1 MQRGNGCGE
10 MLRGGGVR
18 REGQEKMT
26 RLVISGPITNG
37 DGWFGRGRRNS
48 IYLKMAIKKI
58 CLSRR
63 KMAVPMLAVD
73 VSDEAGLIHLQT
85 DTAALMWLKI
95 AVPIRP

>member
-1 MQRGNGCGE
+1 MVAERCCGE
-10 MLRGGGVR
+10 MLWGGGVR
-18 REGQEKMT
+18 REGQMT
-26 RLVISGPITNG
+26 RLVISGPITND

-85 DTAALMWLKI
+85 DTAALMRLKI

>member
-1 MQRGNGCGE
+1 
-10 MLRGGGVR
+10 
-18 REGQEKMT
+18 MT
-26 RLVISGPITNG
+26 RLVISGPITND

-85 DTAALMWLKI
+85 DTAALMRLKI

>member
-1 MQRGNGCGE
+1 MVAERCCGE
-10 MLRGGGVR
+10 MLLGGGVR
-18 REGQEKMT
+18 REGQMT
-26 RLVISGPITNG
+26 RLVISGPITND

-85 DTAALMWLKI
+85 DTAALMRLKI